1 MGLSSLTLRK
11 SLSKGLDLLHTGKK
25 MARKSGLGRGLG
37 ALIPGI
43 ETQTSAGGIS
53 YLQVT
58 DIGPNPHQPRSQMST
73 EELDELASSI
83 REHGIIQPLVVS
95 YSEQTGK
102 YVLIAGERRLLAAQK
117 AGLDTVPAVI
127 REVSEQQRLEL
138 ALVENLQ
145 RTDLSPL
152 DAAEAYRQLDEIF
165 NLSHEEISNRVG
177 KSRTSVTNTLRLLKL
192 PAQIKTALAES
203 RISEGHAR
211 ALLALPTP
219 EAQIAVLHMIE
230 KQSLNVRQTEELVR
244 KMSGERIPSTL
255 KPPRK
260 PELSAL
266 EDGLRRH
273 FGTKVSLRNRQKGG
287 GTITIHYYSD
297 EELNT
302 LIEKILG
309 DRE

>member
-1 MGLSSLTLRK
+1 
-11 SLSKGLDLLHTGKK
+11 

-43 ETQTSAGGIS
+43 ESQTFAGGIS

-58 DIGPNPHQPRSQMST
+58 DIDPNPHQPRSQMSA

-83 REHGIIQPLVVS
+83 REHGIIQPLIVS
-95 YSEQTGK
+95 FSEQTGRH
-102 YVLIAGERRLLAAQK
+102 VLIAGERRLLAAQK
-117 AGLDTVPAVI
+117 AGLDTVPAII
-127 REVSEQQRLEL
+127 RDVNEQQRLEL

-145 RTDLSPL
+145 RTDLNPL
-152 DAAEAYRQLDEIF
+152 EAAEAYRQLDENF
-165 NLSHEEISNRVG
+165 NLSHEQISNRVG
-177 KSRTSVTNTLRLLKL
+177 KSRTSVTNTMRLLKL
-192 PAQIKTALAES
+192 PPQVKTALAES

-219 EAQIAVLHMIE
+219 EAQIAILHMIE
-230 KQSLNVRQTEELVR
+230 KQSMNVRQTEDLVR
-244 KMSGERIPSTL
+244 KMSGERVPSTP
-255 KPPRK
+255 KPSRK

-266 EDGLRRH
+266 EDRLRHH
-273 FGTKVSLRNRQKGG
+273 FGTKVILRDRQKGG

-302 LIEKILG
+302 LIENIFG
-309 DRE
+309 DMD